1 MANSNIKY
9 FKTTFTGIFY
19 SREKTHLPYYKFN
32 NIEWEQIKFPLI
44 ENIQELEFYEALEE
58 QTSNSWYQKVLKP
71 YKNFFFSKQWLWLWP
86 KIISTNYFPWI
97 RGVKWNGLTIK
108 RRPHIILPLSDKF
121 QLQEN
126 LHEVIL
132 KQIEFIDDN
141 GKEWDGGL
149 RRVKGVAL
157 FQIHLN
163 PPNKKESAVV
173 EPGKAVDPIPNQ
185 AGNIGLENN
194 EVGVTNI
201 WEINKQLQDKA
212 IVSSPDQV
220 PFQMS
225 KKQNRLWLWI
235 ILLWLIFCLWK
246 LPVLFFPSLILLG
259 AITFYRFFRRACLS
273 IFISIIIFGILGY
286 FLLNLL
292 PGKGKKQEA
301 VKTEDGSIKISPPKR
316 TDNKDLLS
324 EKEISWWDFIKNKY
338 KLSYATSA
346 TSFFE
351 SETANAENYKQIQ
364 AKNSLEFYYKL
375 YSFMEKNDSPKL
387 YSIIQKFR
395 IKAKEKN
402 LNALKTAEMVCA
414 FVQEIPYY
422 LVHDFDCQKAIEQSG
437 SDFLTQYH
445 RENKPCLQDIPGGVQ
460 SPYEFMHN
468 LKGDC
473 DTRSLLAFSILKK
486 LGISSSVWVSETYG
500 HSVLGVGLPA
510 GNGFYIKVKGDKH
523 YAIELTAKGFRLGMI
538 SPEQQIGNNW
548 DIALFYKR

>member
-194 EVGVTNI
+194 EAGVTNI

-292 PGKGKKQEA
+292 PGKVKK
-301 VKTEDGSIKISPPKR
+301 KFLGGILLKISINYLMLPVQQVF
-316 TDNKDLLS
+316 LS
-324 EKEISWWDFIKNKY
+324 RKLQMQKIISRFKQKTVWNFTI
-338 KLSYATSA
+338 
-346 TSFFE
+346 
-351 SETANAENYKQIQ
+351 NYIHLWKKMILQ
-364 AKNSLEFYYKL
+364 NYTVLFRSLE
-375 YSFMEKNDSPKL
+375 
-387 YSIIQKFR
+387 
-395 IKAKEKN
+395 
-402 LNALKTAEMVCA
+402 LK
-414 FVQEIPYY
+414 
-422 LVHDFDCQKAIEQSG
+422 
-437 SDFLTQYH
+437 
-445 RENKPCLQDIPGGVQ
+445 
-460 SPYEFMHN
+460 
-468 LKGDC
+468 
-473 DTRSLLAFSILKK
+473 LKK
-486 LGISSSVWVSETYG
+486 KI
-500 HSVLGVGLPA
+500 
-510 GNGFYIKVKGDKH
+510 
-523 YAIELTAKGFRLGMI
+523 
-538 SPEQQIGNNW
+538 
-548 DIALFYKR
+548 